1 MKFIIATFIASAS
14 AFSGTTPVTTPLK
27 YADELKQ
34 TAEFI
39 SRPGFGLLACDE
51 VRRERSY
58 RATQLRVA
66 PLHASPHSAS
76 PSSRCRSSSDIVSAP
91 VSTSSALQNYIVS
104 TPDLHRKRSSSNFI
118 SSNTRSQSTKTVG
131 ARLESIGM
139 ENTEENRMTWRGLL
153 FSTKNLGNYISGAI
167 LYDETIFQAHPDG
180 GTQVEKLQS
189 QNIIPG
195 IKVDMGLFPLAGGAP
210 GETVCTGLDG

>member
-1 MKFIIATFIASAS
+1 
-14 AFSGTTPVTTPLK
+14 
-27 YADELKQ
+27 
-34 TAEFI
+34 
-39 SRPGFGLLACDE
+39 
-51 VRRERSY
+51 
-58 RATQLRVA
+58 
-66 PLHASPHSAS
+66 
-76 PSSRCRSSSDIVSAP
+76 
-91 VSTSSALQNYIVS
+91 
-104 TPDLHRKRSSSNFI
+104 
-118 SSNTRSQSTKTVG
+118 
-131 ARLESIGM
+131 M